1 MKKIT
6 FVIALLLLIVLTANA
21 QQQWAL
27 AVIKNGD
34 DNPTIVEYHSIPEKG
49 NDGTEYLR
57 IYDDG
62 FRFRG
67 ESYNPVRLQYGYRLS
82 DKQIYIYDFDSQKET
97 LAFDFNLSIGDQFTT
112 FNGIEWVV
120 DEVKDTL
127 VNISFCGK
135 GECVLKRLL
144 AVRTLD
150 GTMSDQWLEGFGSF
164 YNHFMIKSLDGI
176 KYSQTLWMEYEMGEY
191 LAREINA
198 DPLFCHDSGWM
209 DGTDDGDI
217 SDVPD
222 TRCTY
227 ENGLLK
233 FENVQWWWDHRDYTC
248 FYRKGDDI
256 YKLYSWEFEPH
267 VESGASSLQKDVI
280 IFENL
285 PTPSSCQYTL
295 HIDNDEYPTSIRNVT
310 MHPVTSK
317 GIYDMQGRQQTK
329 HPVQGV
335 YVEEGK
341 KKFATK

>member
-1 MKKIT
+1 MKRT
-6 FVIALLLLIVLTANA
+6 TLTLVMVFMVLSCMAQHNWAIAVLRKGA
-21 QQQWAL
+21 
-27 AVIKNGD
+27 I
-34 DNPTIVEYHSIPEKG
+34 NPAIVEYHSIVEMAG
-49 NDGTEYLR
+49 NGIKYHR
-57 IYDDG
+57 IFDDG
-62 FRFRG
+62 FRFRK
-67 ESYNPVRLQYGYRLS
+67 ESYNPIKLQYGYRLA
-82 DKQIYIYDFDSQKET
+82 DKQIYIYDFDSQKES
-97 LAFDFNLSIGDQFTT
+97 LAFDFNLSVGDQFTT

-150 GTMSDQWLEGFGSF
+150 GTMTDQWLEDFGSF
-164 YNHFMIKSLDGI
+164 YNHFMIKSL
-176 KYSQTLWMEYEMGEY
+176 
-191 LAREINA
+191 
-198 DPLFCHDSGWM
+198 
-209 DGTDDGDI
+209 
-217 SDVPD
+217 
-222 TRCTY
+222 
-227 ENGLLK
+227 
-233 FENVQWWWDHRDYTC
+233 WWWDHRDYTC

>member
-34 DNPTIVEYHSIPEKG
+34 DNPTFVEYHSIPEKG

-82 DKQIYIYDFDSQKET
+82 DKQIYIYDFDSQKES

-127 VNISFCGK
+127 VNISFCRK

-150 GTMSDQWLEGFGSF
+150 GTMSDQWLEDFGSF

-209 DGTDDGDI
+209 DGTDNGDI

-317 GIYDMQGRQQTK
+317 GIYDMQGRQLTK